1 MSGFS
6 TNDFDVSTTSGQ
18 TMRTALTDAFAQT
31 VGVNAS
37 QVAIGSLT
45 DGSRRSSITVSFV
58 VSGASL
64 NTASV
69 NTLMTSTL
77 ASGFGQI
84 FVAAAAGYGLTV
96 AAPGV
101 TAVSSADDSSSSSFL
116 GFSMAGWWF
125 LVALVALVLVVLV
138 VVAILR
144 RTVCYTN
151 TASLAELSKDPT
163 YLTYAQ
169 QQKSTDGGELNAF
182 HGDDGKIGVG
192 VSTDYA
198 PSLQDQETT
207 STDATE
213 RMSDDDEQD
222 NTRTRSDV
230 FGLQEAFSPAA
241 LTPIPMTHEEVTPT
255 FSTTVHGAKIRF
267 GPPA

>member
-1 MSGFS
+1 MGIMSGFS
-6 TNDFDVSTTSGQ
+6 ANDFDVSTTSGQ
-18 TMRTALTDAFAQT
+18 TMRTALADAFAQT

-58 VSGASL
+58 VSGTSL
-64 NTASV
+64 DTASV

-84 FVAAAAGYGLTV
+84 FVATAAGYGLTV

-101 TAVSSADDSSSSSFL
+101 TAVSSFDDSSSSSFL
-116 GFSMAGWWF
+116 GFSIDGWWVL
-125 LVALVALVLVVLV
+125 LVAFVALIVLVLI

-151 TASLAELSKDPT
+151 TASPAELSKDPT

-169 QQKSTDGGELNAF
+169 HHQNSTN
-182 HGDDGKIGVG
+182 GDDGKIGVG
-192 VSTDYA
+192 VSIDYA
-198 PSLQDQETT
+198 PSLQDQEST

-213 RMSDDDEQD
+213 HMSDDNEQD
-222 NTRTRSDV
+222 ITRTRSDV
-230 FGLQEAFSPAA
+230 LGQDCTKQDFSPAA

-255 FSTTVHGAKIRF
+255 FSTTVHGAKSRF
-267 GPPA
+267 